1 MSSCVVEARSVTRDF
16 RVAQKP
22 SGSFSS
28 LRHLVRRRYRT
39 VRAVDGVSFSIHSG
53 ERAAVLGANGAGKTT
68 LVKLMCGLLRPTA
81 GRAELLGTEPIRR
94 RIAVRRQM
102 GLVLA
107 GRVRLWPELTA
118 NDNFELLY
126 ALYGLDAP
134 GHAGRTARLAELLGV
149 AGDLRTQVR
158 KLSFGTR
165 TKLELMAGLLHAPR
179 VVFLDEPTVGVDQR
193 TREALHDFLGSDD
206 PDGLG
211 GGAALVL
218 TSHNLA
224 DITRIARRVLLIRE
238 GRLVYDGMLR
248 DVVAASRE
256 SVRIKVRGRR
266 LSDLPPAGAR
276 VIRDTADDLELA
288 VHPQAVRRVL
298 AAVTRARDVRDV
310 RTDVPSAEE
319 ALAELYRNLG

>member
-53 ERAAVLGANGAGKTT
+53 E
-68 LVKLMCGLLRPTA
+68 
-81 GRAELLGTEPIRR
+81 
-94 RIAVRRQM
+94 
-102 GLVLA
+102 
-107 GRVRLWPELTA
+107 
-118 NDNFELLY
+118 
-126 ALYGLDAP
+126 
-134 GHAGRTARLAELLGV
+134 
-149 AGDLRTQVR
+149 VR

-193 TREALHDFLGSDD
+193 TREALHDFLGSDA

-211 GGAALVL
+211 GDAALVL

-266 LSDLPPAGAR
+266 LSDLPPGDAR
-276 VIRDTADDLELA
+276 VIRDTADELELA
-288 VHPQAVRRVL
+288 VHPHAVRRVL

>member
-1 MSSCVVEARSVTRDF
+1 MSSCVVEARSITKDF

-22 SGSFSS
+22 GGRLST

-39 VRAVDGVSFSIHSG
+39 VRAVDGVSFSIRHG
-53 ERAAVLGANGAGKTT
+53 ERVAVLGANGAGKTT
-68 LVKLMCGLLRPTA
+68 LVKLMCGLLRPSA
-81 GRAELLGTEPIRR
+81 GQVELLGTEPIRR

-126 ALYGLDAP
+126 ALYGLDAAA
-134 GHAGRTARLAELLGV
+134 HAGRTARLAELLGV
-149 AGDLRTQVR
+149 AGDLQTQVR

-165 TKLELMAGLLHAPR
+165 TKLELMGGLLHAPR
-179 VVFLDEPTVGVDQR
+179 VVFLDEPTVGVDHR
-193 TREALHDFLGSDD
+193 TREALHDFLGNDH

-211 GGAALVL
+211 REAALVL

-238 GRLVYDGMLR
+238 GRLVYDGMLS
-248 DVVAASRE
+248 DVVAAARE

-266 LSDLPPAGAR
+266 LRAGPLPDAR
-276 VIRDTADDLELA
+276 VIRDTPDELELA
-288 VHPQAVRRVL
+288 VHPRAVRRVL
-298 AAVTRARDVRDV
+298 AAVTETRDVRDV

-319 ALAELYRNLG
+319 ALDELYRHLG

>member
-1 MSSCVVEARSVTRDF
+1 MSSCVVEARSVSRDF
-16 RVAQKP
+16 HVAQKP
-22 SGSFSS
+22 TGRFST

-39 VRAVDGVSFSIHSG
+39 VRAVDGVSFSIRAG
-53 ERAAVLGANGAGKTT
+53 ERVAVLGANGAGKTT
-68 LVKLMCGLLRPTA
+68 LVKLMCGLLRPTS
-81 GRAELLGTEPIRR
+81 GRVELLGTEPIRR

-118 NDNFELLY
+118 NDNFELLL
-126 ALYGLDAP
+126 ALYGLDAAE
-134 GHAGRTARLAELLGV
+134 HAGRTARLAELLGV

-158 KLSFGTR
+158 KLSYGTR

-193 TREALHDFLGSDD
+193 TREALHDFLGSDH

-211 GGAALVL
+211 HEAALVL
-218 TSHNLA
+218 ASHNLA

-238 GRLVYDGMLR
+238 GRLVHDGLLS
-248 DVVAASRE
+248 DVVAAARE
-256 SVRIKVRGRR
+256 AVRIKVKGRR
-266 LSDLPPAGAR
+266 LNDAPPRDAR
-276 VIRDTADDLELA
+276 VIRDTADELELA

-298 AAVTRARDVRDV
+298 AAVTRTRDVRDV

-319 ALAELYRNLG
+319 ALDELYRNLG